1 MKKNITDKQIYEIIK
16 TIFKDL
22 NFKQSNI
29 DIFQSK
35 YFDSLSFFNL
45 IIIIEKKFKIKI
57 KRNKITKKS
66 IFNIKKIKKLLISN

>member
-1 MKKNITDKQIYEIIK
+1 MKKNITNKKIYEIIK

-57 KRNKITKKS
+57 KRNKITKKLIS
-66 IFNIKKIKKLLISN
+66 NIKKIKKLLISN

>member
-1 MKKNITDKQIYEIIK
+1 KNITDKQIYEIIK

-66 IFNIKKIKKLLISN
+66 MSNIKKIKKLLISN

>member
-35 YFDSLSFFNL
+35 YLGKRKDS
-45 IIIIEKKFKIKI
+45 
-57 KRNKITKKS
+57 R
-66 IFNIKKIKKLLISN
+66 